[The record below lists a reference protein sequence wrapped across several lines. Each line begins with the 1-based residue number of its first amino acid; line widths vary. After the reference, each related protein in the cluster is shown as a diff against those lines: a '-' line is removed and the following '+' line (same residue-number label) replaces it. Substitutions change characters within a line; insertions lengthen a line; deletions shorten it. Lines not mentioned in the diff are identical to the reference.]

1 MTRKPLRTAALSSV
15 RSKPKLILS
24 IAEGLAAI
32 LLLTFAYLYVLSR
45 PVAKTAP
52 SQDFVIQKGES
63 AIAIAKHLKTQGL
76 IRSPLYFRLLVKLQN
91 LSLQAGNFSLSPS
104 STPLHL
110 AQQLTKGYGIDISI
124 TIPEGFRREQIAE
137 VVEQK
142 LGIKSVDFL
151 GSAPLKLEGYL
162 FPDTYSFAKEVT
174 ADEVVQSLRANF
186 DKRTTSLNLSV
197 SDVILASILERETLS
212 DAEKPIV
219 AGILSK
225 RLKEGWPLEVDASI
239 QYIMG
244 NSKEWWPVPLLGDRA
259 RKSPYN
265 TYLNKGLP
273 PTPIGN
279 PGLTSLKAVISPE
292 SSPYYFYLHDKS
304 GAIHYAVTN
313 AEHEANVAKYI
324 RN

>member
-1 MTRKPLRTAALSSV
+1 MTRKPRHIAA
-15 RSKPKLILS
+15 RSLAKFSIL
-24 IAEGLAAI
+24 A
-32 LLLTFAYLYVLSR
+32 LLCVTIYLYTLTRAVGGNDN
-45 PVAKTAP
+45 
-52 SQDFVIQKGES
+52 SQSFVIEKGES
-63 AIAIAKHLKTQGL
+63 VIAIANHLKTAGL
-76 IRSPLYFRLLVKLQN
+76 IRSPLYFRLVVKTQS
-91 LSLQAGNFSLSPS
+91 LSLQAGSFSLSPT
-104 STPLHL
+104 STPSQL
-110 AQQLTKGYGIDISI
+110 ALQLTKGYGVEINL

-142 LGIKSVDFL
+142 LGIKSSNFL
-151 GSAPLKLEGYL
+151 AAAPLKLEGYL
-162 FPDTYSFAKEVT
+162 FPDTYSFAKDASVE
-174 ADEVVQSLRANF
+174 DVVATLRTNF
-186 DKRTTSLNLSV
+186 DQRTASLKLSP
-197 SDVILASILERETLS
+197 SDVVLASILERETLS

-244 NSKEWWPVPLLGDRA
+244 NSKEWWPIPLLGDRA

-304 GAIHYAVTN
+304 GTIHYAATN
-313 AEHEANVAKYI
+313 AEHEANVDKYI